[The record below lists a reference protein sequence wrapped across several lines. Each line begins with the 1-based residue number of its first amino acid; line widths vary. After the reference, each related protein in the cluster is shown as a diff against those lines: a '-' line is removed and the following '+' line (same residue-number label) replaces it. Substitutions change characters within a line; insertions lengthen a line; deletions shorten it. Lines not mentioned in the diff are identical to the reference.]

1 MKLSCLQENLNRGLN
16 IVGRAVATRT
26 TLPITNNVLIATD
39 KSRLKLVATNLEM
52 AISCWIGAK
61 VEEEGTI
68 TVPARLL
75 IEFIN
80 SLPSEKV
87 DISLSPK
94 TKTLEL
100 KCARFE
106 ARISGVDA
114 KDFPPIP
121 KVDEGITTKVEVEAL
136 RQGISQVVFAAAIE
150 ESRPVL
156 TGVDTEFDGDLL
168 TLAAADGFRLAV
180 YKLPIATPVS
190 QKTEVIIP
198 ARTLAE
204 LNRLIAEQEE
214 AVKITVNPNKSQVL
228 FHLKNIEL
236 VSQLVQGTFPQYS
249 QLIPQSYKTKVIVN
263 VAEFLR
269 ATKTAAIFARDG
281 SGIVRLVIA
290 PGAKTTPG
298 KITISA
304 RSEEIGDDVG
314 EIDATVEGEESKI
327 AFNGKYLTEVLSV
340 LNEAQV
346 ALETTNPSSPGVI
359 RPVGVDNYLHVI
371 MPCLSSGEVILRRE
385 NMEPYPQHCLICGRE
400 ITAGIDSHV
409 RYKHKIDYD
418 TYCKYFYDCAGSY
431 GIYTNKQGMMT
442 WR

>member
-1 MKLSCLQENLNRGLN
+1 MKLSCLQENLDRGLN
-16 IVGRAVATRT
+16 VVGRAVAIRT
-26 TLPITNNVLIATD
+26 TLPITNNVLLATD
-39 KSRLKLVATNLEM
+39 QSRLKLAATNLEM

-75 IEFIN
+75 SEFIS

-87 DISLSPK
+87 NVSLSPQ
-94 TKTLEL
+94 TKTLGL

-121 KVDEGITTKVEVEAL
+121 KVEGGIVTKVEVEAL
-136 RQGISQVVFAAAIE
+136 RQGIAHVVFAAATE

-156 TGVDTEFDGDLL
+156 TGVNADFDGDLL

-180 YKLPIATPVS
+180 YKLPLAQPVS
-190 QKTEVIIP
+190 KKTEVIIP

-214 AVKITVNPNKSQVL
+214 AVEITVNPDKGQAL
-228 FHLKNIEL
+228 FKLKDIEL
-236 VSQLVQGTFPQYS
+236 VSQLIQGTFPNYS
-249 QLIPQSYKTKVIVN
+249 QLIPKSYNTKAVISVGD
-263 VAEFLR
+263 FLR
-269 ATKTAAIFARDG
+269 ATKTASIFARDG
-281 SGIVRLVIA
+281 SGIVRLVVA
-290 PGAKTTPG
+290 PGGEMTPG
-298 KITISA
+298 KVIVSA

-327 AFNGKYLTEVLSV
+327 AFNGKYLTDVLSV
-340 LNEAQV
+340 LHEAQV

-359 RPVGVDNYLHVI
+359 RPVGTDNYLHVV
-371 MPCLSSGEVILRRE
+371 MPMFV
-385 NMEPYPQHCLICGRE
+385 Q
-400 ITAGIDSHV
+400 
-409 RYKHKIDYD
+409 
-418 TYCKYFYDCAGSY
+418 
-431 GIYTNKQGMMT
+431 
-442 WR
+442 W